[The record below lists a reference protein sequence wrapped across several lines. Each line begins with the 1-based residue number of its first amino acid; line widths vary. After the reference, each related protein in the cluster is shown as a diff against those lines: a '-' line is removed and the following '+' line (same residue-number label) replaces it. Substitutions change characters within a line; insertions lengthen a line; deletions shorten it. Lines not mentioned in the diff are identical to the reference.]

1 MAHKKHKNVI
11 DNYENLYPMVSLI
24 DESKTIYVIE
34 KLEIHLHTSQIK
46 LLKEAKKH
54 SKAHHKRARTKQYQK
69 LLKEP
74 VKKPASRPART
85 PEAREKQLISLAY
98 DLAEERLREGTAT
111 SAEVVHFLKLG
122 SLKERQELELNKKKM
137 ELMTAK
143 TEALQS
149 AKKVEE
155 LYGAAIEAMRRYS
168 GVGIDAEFDD
178 EEYE

>member
-1 MAHKKHKNVI
+1 MGRPK
-11 DNYENLYPMVSLI
+11 L
-24 DESKTIYVIE
+24 SKSSE
-34 KLEIHLHTSQIK
+34 KS
-46 LLKEAKKH
+46 
-54 SKAHHKRARTKQYQK
+54 
-69 LLKEP
+69 
-74 VKKPASRPART
+74 PASRPGRS

-149 AKKVEE
+149 AKRVEE
-155 LYGAAIEAMRRYS
+155 LYGAAIQAMRRYS
-168 GVGIDAEFDD
+168 GATNGMEFEEDD
-178 EEYE
+178 PDLY